1 MPMPSHIAPL
11 ARAADILETGHYIRA
26 TVTEWGFNLEAA
38 KSIDGVDAAI
48 ADGITVLL
56 AERGVKFEGP
66 GRPSPNLTN
75 GFPQMDADA
84 EKESFRPA
92 APPSHMLSTLLRVSS
107 AARHSALLETSGQR
121 DKTRIRSAG
130 GSNAGKSLVASAGLE
145 SAHFN
150 DDQFTEVLRWRLGLC
165 NAERIAVCRNLAA
178 KTSEECGVAL
188 DCFGDHAAS
197 CSYGPLRIK
206 RHDDVADCLSEL
218 ILETGAHVR
227 REAYVREF
235 SSISQEAWLDIWTFA
250 GLRIQDLLVDVT
262 VRHPMASAYQP
273 GAADADGVAAVAGEG
288 DKAERYPSS
297 GGRRVVPFAM
307 ETWGRLGPAAEA
319 LLESLAAEATRQS
332 LRRGQATTAS
342 AYLRRWRATLDA
354 ALQKAM
360 AAALSSA
367 RCGLPGR
374 PFKGGRWQG

>member
-1 MPMPSHIAPL
+1 
-11 ARAADILETGHYIRA
+11 
-26 TVTEWGFNLEAA
+26 
-38 KSIDGVDAAI
+38 
-48 ADGITVLL
+48 
-56 AERGVKFEGP
+56 
-66 GRPSPNLTN
+66 
-75 GFPQMDADA
+75 
-84 EKESFRPA
+84 
-92 APPSHMLSTLLRVSS
+92 
-107 AARHSALLETSGQR
+107 
-121 DKTRIRSAG
+121 
-130 GSNAGKSLVASAGLE
+130 
-145 SAHFN
+145 
-150 DDQFTEVLRWRLGLC
+150 
-165 NAERIAVCRNLAA
+165 
-178 KTSEECGVAL
+178 
-188 DCFGDHAAS
+188 
-197 CSYGPLRIK
+197 LRIK

-235 SSISQEAWLDIWTFA
+235 SSISQEAWLDIWAFA

-288 DKAERYPSS
+288 DKTERYPSS